1 MNRSLRPLH
10 VLLLIAAGIS
20 AFALARG
27 LAVREAGPAVAEA
40 AERPAAAATPAPSA
54 EPAAG
59 TVTAPEAVKPEPV
72 AAAASAPEAAKSNAA
87 SVRPAFGTATAGDPF
102 QKLSFAP
109 PPVVAAPPP
118 PAPPSAPRAPPLP
131 FTFIGLLEQG
141 GGKPAAFLARGEDLI
156 VAAAGD
162 VLDHTYRVDSLT
174 PTEIVFTYLPM
185 NERQTIA
192 LAGGFK

>member
-1 MNRSLRPLH
+1 MNRSIRPLH
-10 VLLLIAAGIS
+10 VLLLIAAGVS

-40 AERPAAAATPAPSA
+40 AERPAAAAAPTPAA
-54 EPAAG
+54 EPIAA
-59 TVTAPEAVKPEPV
+59 AASASDAAKPEPV
-72 AAAASAPEAAKSNAA
+72 TAAASAPEAAKLNAT
-87 SVRPAFGTATAGDPF
+87 SVRPAFGATTAADPF

-109 PPVVAAPPP
+109 PPVVAPTAP
-118 PAPPSAPRAPPLP
+118 PAPPPAPRAPPLP
-131 FTFIGLLEQG
+131 FTFVGQLEQG
-141 GGKPAAFLARGEDLI
+141 AGKPAAFLARGEDLI

-162 VLDHTYRVDSLT
+162 VLDNTYRVDSLT
-174 PTEIVFTYLPM
+174 PTEIVFTYLPL

>member
-10 VLLLIAAGIS
+10 VLLLIAAGLS

-27 LAVREAGPAVAEA
+27 LAVREAGPTVAEA
-40 AERPAAAATPAPSA
+40 AERPAVVAAPTPLAEPGAAAAATPD
-54 EPAAG
+54 AA
-59 TVTAPEAVKPEPV
+59 KPEPV

-87 SVRPAFGTATAGDPF
+87 SIRPAFGAAPTADPF

-109 PPVVAAPPP
+109 PPVIAPSPPP
-118 PAPPSAPRAPPLP
+118 PPPPAPRAPPLP

-141 GGKPAAFLARGEDLI
+141 AGKPAAFLARGEDLI

-174 PTEIVFTYLPM
+174 PNEIVFTYLPLK
-185 NERQTIA
+185 ERQTIA

>member
-10 VLLLIAAGIS
+10 VLLLIAAGVS

-27 LAVREAGPAVAEA
+27 LAVRETGPAVAEA
-40 AERPAAAATPAPSA
+40 AERPAAPAAPIPSTEPSA
-54 EPAAG
+54 PA
-59 TVTAPEAVKPEPV
+59 TAPEAGKSEPI
-72 AAAASAPEAAKSNAA
+72 AAAATAPEAAKSNAA
-87 SVRPAFGTATAGDPF
+87 SVRPAFGAATAGDPF

-109 PPVVAAPPP
+109 PPVVAPSPP
-118 PAPPSAPRAPPLP
+118 PAPPPPPRAPPLP

-141 GGKPAAFLARGEDLI
+141 AGKPAAFLARGEDLI

-174 PTEIVFTYLPM
+174 PTEIVFTFLPL

-192 LAGGFK
+192 LAGGSK